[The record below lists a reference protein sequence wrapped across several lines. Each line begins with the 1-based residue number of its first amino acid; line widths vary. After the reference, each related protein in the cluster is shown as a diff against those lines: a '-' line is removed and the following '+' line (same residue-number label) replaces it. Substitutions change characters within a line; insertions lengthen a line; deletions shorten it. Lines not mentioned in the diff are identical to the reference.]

1 MRAGTDVPICATFMT
16 IDHTVQVRING
27 EHRRVNEGIS
37 IAEMV
42 SELGFDPIRVA
53 VERNL
58 EVVPRSTL
66 REVTVQD
73 GDDFEIVRFVG
84 GG

>member
-1 MRAGTDVPICATFMT
+1 MT
-16 IDHTVQVRING
+16 VDHTIQVRING
-27 EHRRVNEGIS
+27 EHRRVAEGIS
-37 IAEMV
+37 IAQLV
-42 SELGFDPIRVA
+42 SELGFDPVRVA
-53 VERNL
+53 VECNL

-66 REVTVQD
+66 AEVGVQD

>member
-1 MRAGTDVPICATFMT
+1 MT
-16 IDHTVQVRING
+16 VDHTVQVRING
-27 EHRRVNEGIS
+27 EHRRVAQGIS
-37 IAEMV
+37 IAELV
-42 SELGFDPIRVA
+42 SELGFDPVRVA

-66 REVTVQD
+66 GDIKVED

>member
-1 MRAGTDVPICATFMT
+1 MT

-27 EHRRVNEGIS
+27 EHRRVAEGIS
-37 IAEMV
+37 IAELV
-42 SELGFDPIRVA
+42 SELRFDPVRVA

-66 REVTVQD
+66 ADVAVQD

>member
-1 MRAGTDVPICATFMT
+1 MT
-16 IDHTVQVRING
+16 IDNTVQVRING
-27 EHRRVNEGIS
+27 EHRRVNAGIS
-37 IAEMV
+37 IAELV
-42 SELGFDPIRVA
+42 SEIGFDPVRVA

-66 REVTVQD
+66 ADVTVED
-73 GDDFEIVRFVG
+73 GDEYEIVRFVG

>member
-1 MRAGTDVPICATFMT
+1 MT
-16 IDHTVQVRING
+16 VDHTVQIRING
-27 EHRRVNEGIS
+27 EHRRVVEGIS
-37 IAEMV
+37 IAALV
-42 SELGFDPIRVA
+42 SELGFDPVRVA

-66 REVTVQD
+66 GDVKVED

>member
-1 MRAGTDVPICATFMT
+1 MT
-16 IDHTVQVRING
+16 LDGSLSVRING
-27 EHRRVNEGIS
+27 EHRRVPGGTT
-37 IAEMV
+37 IAELV
-42 SELGFDPIRVA
+42 NELGLDPLRVA

-66 REVTVQD
+66 ADVTVED
-73 GDDFEIVRFVG
+73 GDAFEVVHFVG

>member
-1 MRAGTDVPICATFMT
+1 MTLDGTL
-16 IDHTVQVRING
+16 QVRING
-27 EHRRVNEGIS
+27 EHRRVDGGIS
-37 IAEMV
+37 VADLVREI
-42 SELGFDPIRVA
+42 GFDPARVA

-66 REVTVQD
+66 ADVPVED
-73 GDDFEIVRFVG
+73 GDDYEIVRFVG

>member
-1 MRAGTDVPICATFMT
+1 MQTD
-16 IDHTVQVRING
+16 DTVSIRVNG
-27 EHRRVNEGIS
+27 EHRRVPGGIS
-37 IAEMV
+37 IADLAR
-42 SELGFDPIRVA
+42 ELGLAPEKVA

-66 REVTVQD
+66 ADVPVED
-73 GDDFEIVRFVG
+73 GDEYEIVTFVG

>member
-1 MRAGTDVPICATFMT
+1 MT
-16 IDHTVQVRING
+16 VDQTIQVRING
-27 EHRRVNEGIS
+27 EHRRVAEGIS
-37 IAEMV
+37 ISELV
-42 SELGFDPIRVA
+42 SELGFDPMRVA

-66 REVTVQD
+66 GDVKIED
-73 GDDFEIVRFVG
+73 GDDFEIVRLVG

>member
-1 MRAGTDVPICATFMT
+1 MT
-16 IDHTVQVRING
+16 VDQTMAVSING
-27 EHRRVNEGIS
+27 ERRCVSGGIS

-42 SELGFDPIRVA
+42 RQLGFDPARVA

-66 REVTVQD
+66 ADVAVQD
-73 GDDFEIVRFVG
+73 GDSYEIIRFVG

>member
-1 MRAGTDVPICATFMT
+1 MKRKHGSMSLDGSAGVM
-16 IDHTVQVRING
+16 ING
-27 EHRRVNEGIS
+27 EHRRVAEGIS
-37 IAEMV
+37 ISELV
-42 SELGFDPIRVA
+42 SELGFDPVRVA

-66 REVTVQD
+66 GDVKVED